1 MPGFLSRMA
10 AFTVDRRGNV
20 AILALSLAL
29 TCRFRRPLSLT
40 RTRSPSAMT
49 TLPSRRRLAA
59 AQGALRIV
67 TGGGSPARPID
78 KQKAHVEA
86 QNEAAKG

>member
-1 MPGFLSRMA
+1 MPFISSIIKPFPA
-10 AFTVDRRGNV
+10 SKAD
-20 AILALSLAL
+20 
-29 TCRFRRPLSLT
+29 
-40 RTRSPSAMT
+40 
-49 TLPSRRRLAA
+49 RRRLAA